1 MDSRLRGSDESRRR
15 EPRFPPAHCSR
26 VSTRTSPFRTA
37 WSHLRCAAT
46 HWSSDEAPT
55 LGAALAFYCAFSLAP
70 LLIILVTITGWIVGI
85 EAAHANLA
93 TQLQSLFGRGTAE
106 ILLDAMRNSQ
116 SDDGAIATALS
127 IVSLLVGATTVFAA
141 LERALERIWGARAK
155 VTQGIRGFIRA
166 RLLSFGLILAVG
178 FLLLVSLTITTALA
192 GVRAIVAERYAEL
205 LIVMTGLDL
214 LISTS
219 LITVLVAGIY
229 RYMPARRLPWG
240 SALMG
245 ALITAILFQVGRWLI
260 GLYLG
265 RSAQPSAFGAAAS
278 FAAMLLWLYYTAQI
292 FFFGAEITACVGGI
306 RRQADGQHSSRH

>member
-1 MDSRLRGSDESRRR
+1 MTT
-15 EPRFPPAHCSR
+15 PTA
-26 VSTRTSPFRTA
+26 PFRII

-46 HWSSDEAPT
+46 HWSADEAPT

-93 TQLQSLFGRGTAE
+93 TQLRSLFGPGTAE

-116 SDDGAIATALS
+116 SDDGTVATMLS
-127 IVSLLVGATTVFAA
+127 IVSLLIGATTVFAA
-141 LERALERIWGARAK
+141 LEAALERIWGARAHVPK
-155 VTQGIRGFIRA
+155 GIRGFIRA

-192 GVRAIVAERYAEL
+192 GLRAIIAERHASL
-205 LIVMTGLDL
+205 LAVVAGFDL
-214 LISTS
+214 LISLS
-219 LITVLVAGIY
+219 LITLLVAGIY
-229 RYMPARRLPWG
+229 RYMPARRLPWR
-240 SALMG
+240 ATLLG
-245 ALITAILFQVGRWLI
+245 ALITAILFQAGRWLI

-292 FFFGAEITACVGGI
+292 FFFGAEITACVGGLKKD
-306 RRQADGQHSSRH
+306 RDDLLLRGSDDRNQSHPLD